1 MLEFINDVK
10 KKALSF
16 AQIGK
21 PKTPTKVNRRI
32 YTGLGPEWEPLIQ
45 AKSDAMVTMSI
56 DELTSLLM
64 GHKERRSYAAT
75 SEQSQQLTP
84 APLSG
89 ILGPP
94 PAEVH
99 YIDSCGRIDYSGNN
113 YGGKA
118 KNRGKGKGIGQG
130 SAYGGHGL
138 GGNPRSSSYGGHGS
152 TRGQGGQGRP
162 LSNPNPNFAGN
173 YWGGQGSFGRN
184 GSGYNINP
192 ARDTRTIR
200 PGFSSQP
207 VSFNSMG
214 STQIGPFHMPGGPAS
229 ASSPVAA
236 SVASTPVNFR
246 LISLHL
252 SPVLYGINV
261 SVIRPFQLFFVLL
274 VLPFY

>member
-1 MLEFINDVK
+1 
-10 KKALSF
+10 
-16 AQIGK
+16 
-21 PKTPTKVNRRI
+21 
-32 YTGLGPEWEPLIQ
+32 
-45 AKSDAMVTMSI
+45 MVTMSI

-64 GHKERRSYAAT
+64 GHEERRSYT
-75 SEQSQQLTP
+75 TTREQSQQLTP

-99 YIDSCGRIDYSGNN
+99 YTDSRGRIDYRGNN

-138 GGNPRSSSYGGHGS
+138 GGNPRSPSYGGHGG

-162 LSNPNPNFAGN
+162 LSIPNPNFAGN
-173 YWGGQGSFGRN
+173 YRGGQGSFGRN

-192 ARDTRTIR
+192 ARDTRTIQ

-207 VSFNSMG
+207 GTFNSMG

-236 SVASTPVNFR
+236 SVVCQNCNRPGHTAPFCQFNYFSGVQTNIAKASSQGLHDLDWYMDSGKHASQPQA
-246 LISLHL
+246 HL
-252 SPVLYGINV
+252 STSV
-261 SVIRPFQLFFVLL
+261 SSTI
-274 VLPFY
+274 